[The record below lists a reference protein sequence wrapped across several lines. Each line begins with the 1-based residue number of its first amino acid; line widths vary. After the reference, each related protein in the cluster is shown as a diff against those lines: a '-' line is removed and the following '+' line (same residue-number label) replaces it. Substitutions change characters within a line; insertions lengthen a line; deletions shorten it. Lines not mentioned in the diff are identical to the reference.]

1 VGELSIKITVAQ
13 RVYPLVVDQAEEEN
27 IRKAAKLLDGI
38 IKEYEGQYAVKDKQ
52 DLLAMA
58 ALKIATNFVELEDK
72 GAVNISNTLEIL
84 HQLADKTAEAVQE

>member
-13 RVYPLVVDQAEEEN
+13 RVYPLVVDETEEEN

-72 GAVNISNTLEIL
+72 GAVNISNTLKIL
-84 HQLADKTAEAVQE
+84 EQMVEKTTEVLDK

>member
-1 VGELSIKITVAQ
+1 MGELSIKITVAQ
-13 RVYPLVVDQAEEEN
+13 RVYPLVVDETEEEN

-72 GAVNISNTLEIL
+72 GAVNISNTLKIL
-84 HQLADKTAEAVQE
+84 EQMVEKTTEVLDK

>member
-13 RVYPLVVDQAEEEN
+13 RVYPLVIDEAEEEN
-27 IRKAAKLLDGI
+27 IRKAAKLLDEI

-72 GAVNISNTLEIL
+72 GAVNISNTLKIL
-84 HQLADKTAEAVQE
+84 EQMVDKTTHVLNK

>member
-1 VGELSIKITVAQ
+1 
-13 RVYPLVVDQAEEEN
+13 
-27 IRKAAKLLDGI
+27 DGI

-72 GAVNISNTLEIL
+72 GAVNISNTLKIL
-84 HQLADKTAEAVQE
+84 EQMVEKTTEVLDK